1 VNSATEVHVADA
13 SARQLARWVD
23 AGLIDEDTASRIR
36 AFEAARGDSSRW
48 RWFTWLA
55 LVFGGVT
62 IGAGTLL
69 FVSAHW
75 DTLSPQVRFALVTAL
90 VAVFHVCG
98 ALVAERF
105 PAMAATLHAIG
116 TAALGAGIFLA
127 AQIFNLDEH
136 WPSGL
141 LLWTLGAAL
150 ALALLKTWPHTVLVA
165 ALAPAWLLAEW
176 SVAIGPIWSPAGSRI
191 VACGMFLLALAYF
204 TNVRSEP
211 IGAHRRSVTWLGGI
225 ALIPWSF
232 ALAVASEPI
241 LNGFQRIQPLPTQ
254 LRVVGWTIALGLP
267 ALVALV
273 TRRARAWPQALATLW
288 AVALVGLHPKAADI
302 SLYAWWALG
311 AIVLAAWGV
320 SEHRSERVN
329 MGAAA
334 FGATV
339 VAFYFSHVMDK
350 LGRSASLV
358 GLGLLFLAG
367 GWVLEQA
374 RRRLVVKARGGVS

>member
-1 VNSATEVHVADA
+1 VADA
-13 SARQLARWVD
+13 SARQLARWID
-23 AGLIDEDTASRIR
+23 AGLIDEETAGRIR
-36 AFEAARGDSSRW
+36 AFEGARGDSSRW

-55 LVFGGVT
+55 LVFGGLT

-75 DTLSPQVRFALVTAL
+75 DSLSPSVRFALVTAL
-90 VAVFHVCG
+90 VALFHVSG
-98 ALVAERF
+98 ALVTERF
-105 PAMAATLHAIG
+105 PAMATTLHAIG
-116 TAALGAGIFLA
+116 TMALGAGIFLA

-150 ALALLKTWPHTVLVA
+150 ALALLKTWPQTVLVA

-191 VACGMFLLALAYF
+191 VACGVFLLALAYF
-204 TNVRSEP
+204 TNGRSEP
-211 IGAHRRSVTWLGGI
+211 IGPHRRALAWLGGI
-225 ALIPWSF
+225 ALIPSSF
-232 ALAVASEPI
+232 AIAAASRTI
-241 LNGFQRIQPLPTQ
+241 LDGFQGIQPLPTP
-254 LRVVGWTIALGLP
+254 LRAVGWAIALGLP
-267 ALVALV
+267 ALVALLS
-273 TRRARAWPQALATLW
+273 RRARAWPQVPATMW
-288 AVALVGLHPKAADI
+288 AVALVELHPTGGDI
-302 SLYAWWALG
+302 SLYVWWAFG
-311 AIVLAAWGV
+311 AIALAAWGV

-334 FGATV
+334 FAATV
-339 VAFYFSHVMDK
+339 LAFYFSQVMDK

-374 RRRLVVKARGGVS
+374 RRRLVVKARGGVA